1 MKARE
6 MAIETGAAA
15 GGIAAKYGLVSKV
28 LLMFAASAVG
38 AAFIAAYH
46 PETRR
51 ETWWRALGAGIGG
64 VFVGGIVL
72 RFAAQHFDFLAPPS
86 DLAMFWDWLL
96 EVVVPLLFV
105 FGGLFWGL
113 VGMVQ
118 NLAKKIKERGADS
131 IADKAGIK

>member
-1 MKARE
+1 MKAKH
-6 MAIETGAAA
+6 MAFETGAAA
-15 GGIAAKYGLVSKV
+15 GGIAAKYGLLPK
-28 LLMFAASAVG
+28 LILMFSASAVG

-51 ETWWRALGAGIGG
+51 ETWWRALGAGVGG

-72 RFAAQHFDFLAPPS
+72 RFAAQHVPLLAPPS
-86 DLAMFWDWLL
+86 DMAAFWDWLL

-118 NLAKKIKERGADS
+118 NLAKRIKDQGADA
-131 IADKAGIK
+131 IARKTGLE

>member
-6 MAIETGAAA
+6 MAIETGPAA

-72 RFAAQHFDFLAPPS
+72 RFAAQHFSFLAPPA
-86 DLAMFWDWLL
+86 DLALSWDWLL

-113 VGMVQ
+113 VGMIQ
-118 NLAKKIKERGADS
+118 NLAKKIKERGADA
-131 IADKAGIK
+131 IAKKAGIE